1 MKLTALTALVL
12 ANALVLIAGLVLSH
26 LGLMDSVYN
35 IPPSGY
41 GALAAVVVL
50 GAAVDLDR
58 RNHEA
63 ASREEFYPADC
74 A

>member
-1 MKLTALTALVL
+1 MKLTALTALTI
-12 ANALVLIAGLVLSH
+12 ANAFVLIAGLVLSH
-26 LGLMDSVYN
+26 LGLLDSTFN

-41 GALAAVVVL
+41 GALAAFVLL

-58 RNHEA
+58 RNREA
-63 ASREEFYPADC
+63 ADREEFYPADC